1 MAILIPVTAKGDG
14 DGTYFEYVRL
24 PGIKDV
30 PMKHVVLIAAP
41 LLFVSAC
48 SQPDSNGT
56 NAQAPDAAAINKSQ
70 PHDSSKATKH
80 DKPMG
85 MAMMSPA
92 AGDSEATR
100 GSKAAM
106 MKMMHGMPA
115 YTGDADVDFNTQM
128 RGHHVAAIEM
138 AEVQLTHGKDPASRA
153 LAQEII
159 AAQKKEIGRTDR
171 WLAKRGQ

>member
-1 MAILIPVTAKGDG
+1 
-14 DGTYFEYVRL
+14 
-24 PGIKDV
+24 
-30 PMKHVVLIAAP
+30 MKNALLMTAP
-41 LLFVSAC
+41 LLFVAAC
-48 SQPDSNGT
+48 SQPTANSGNA
-56 NAQAPDAAAINKSQ
+56 AQADTSNAAAIAANTRADGSVIDESK
-70 PHDSSKATKH
+70 PHEHTDETAH
-80 DKPMG
+80 DKPMD
-85 MAMMSPA
+85 MAMMGPA

-115 YTGDADVDFNTQM
+115 YTGDADVDFNKQM

-138 AEVQLTHGKDPASRA
+138 AEVQLKHGKDPESRA

-159 AAQKKEIGRTDR
+159 VAQKKEIAGIDA

>member
-1 MAILIPVTAKGDG
+1 
-14 DGTYFEYVRL
+14 
-24 PGIKDV
+24 
-30 PMKHVVLIAAP
+30 MKNALLMTAP
-41 LLFVSAC
+41 LLFVAAC
-48 SQPDSNGT
+48 SQPTANSGNA
-56 NAQAPDAAAINKSQ
+56 AQADTSNAAAMAANTRADGSVIDESK
-70 PHDSSKATKH
+70 PHEHTDETAH
-80 DKPMG
+80 DKPMD
-85 MAMMSPA
+85 MAMMGPA

-115 YTGDADVDFNTQM
+115 YTGDADVDFNKQM

-138 AEVQLTHGKDPASRA
+138 AEVQLKHGKDPESRA

-159 AAQKKEIGRTDR
+159 VAQKKEIAGIDA